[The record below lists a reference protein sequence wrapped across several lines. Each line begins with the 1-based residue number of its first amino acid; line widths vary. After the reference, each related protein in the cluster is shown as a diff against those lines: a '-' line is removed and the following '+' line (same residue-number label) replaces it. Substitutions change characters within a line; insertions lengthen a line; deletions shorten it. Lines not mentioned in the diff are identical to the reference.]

1 MIKIKKLFLPFAAVS
16 VLALAACDNQTQSPG
31 VVDPDAGASPAT
43 EATSDEDP
51 AGTEFQTDTGAEVE
65 TQAPADLQRQID
77 SVEQE
82 AQETFQDIQQQTE
95 QAGETVMDAGSNMMD
110 AMTQQMQAA
119 GDSLSDQVDAIVE
132 SAEEFRDDSMT
143 DEQKLEVVANARVA
157 AEQAARGLGR
167 SEAEVIAAGDEAELR
182 VRQAL
187 DI

>member
-1 MIKIKKLFLPFAAVS
+1 MIKIKRLFLPFAAVS
-16 VLALAACDNQTQSPG
+16 VLALAACDNQTQAPG
-31 VVDPDAGASPAT
+31 VVDPDAGTPPAAETTPDETPASV
-43 EATSDEDP
+43 
-51 AGTEFQTDTGAEVE
+51 EVE

-77 SVEQE
+77 AVQEE
-82 AQETFQDIQQQTE
+82 AQETFQDIQQQSQ
-95 QAGETVMDAGSNMMD
+95 QAGESLMDAGSNMMD

-119 GDSLSDQVDAIVE
+119 GDSLSAQIDAIVE
-132 SAEEFRDDSMT
+132 SAEEFRDDNMT

-167 SEAEVIAAGDEAELR
+167 TEAEVIAAGDEAELR